1 MLVVSQSLCKRALTN
16 RTELH
21 PAALLDFMAT
31 AMDEH
36 TEDLLQALEV
46 EIAILSVDIKALERK
61 REQLKA
67 QREQLLTENPK
78 PKNKHPMI
86 TS

>member
-1 MLVVSQSLCKRALTN
+1 
-16 RTELH
+16 
-21 PAALLDFMAT
+21 MAT
-31 AMDEH
+31 AMGEH